1 MTIVAMIG
9 HKGYLSSTHGL
20 KADSISLAY
29 PIRWVN
35 RGLQI
40 FDGHGTISLFH
51 VFNRAY

>member
-9 HKGYLSSTHGL
+9 HKVFLFSTHGL
-20 KADSISLAY
+20 KADSITLAY

-40 FDGHGTISLFH
+40 FDVHGTISLFH
-51 VFNRAY
+51 VFIRAY